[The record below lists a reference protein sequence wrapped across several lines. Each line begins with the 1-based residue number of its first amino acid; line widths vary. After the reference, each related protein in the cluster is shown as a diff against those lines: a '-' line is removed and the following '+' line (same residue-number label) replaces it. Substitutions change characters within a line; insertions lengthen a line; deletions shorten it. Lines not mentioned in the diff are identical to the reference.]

1 VLLIEADLGGL
12 KARMN
17 SHLAVAAAV
26 LVAALIVVL
35 LLSTRL
41 QRIISQPIRQLADT
55 TRRLSVEQDFS
66 IRAPHGRNDEIGV
79 LISGFNEMLDQIQA
93 RDWELKQHREHL
105 EEEVAERTAE
115 LRNANAALVAA
126 KVRAEDASRAK
137 SEFLANMSHEI
148 RTPMN
153 GILGMTELALDT
165 DLSDEQREYL
175 NTVRASAD
183 TLLTVINDVLDF
195 SKIEAGKLDFE
206 AQPFNLRAAV
216 EDAARTLAILADNK
230 RLELTC
236 DLAPELPEFVIGDSG
251 RVRQIL
257 VNLIGNAVKF
267 TDRGEIIVRARL
279 EQATEDATTVAFSV
293 TDTGVGSPPEKQQL
307 IFESFTQADG
317 STTRRYGGTG
327 LGLTISSKLVTLMG
341 GRIWV
346 DSAPGAGSTF
356 TFTARFAPT
365 EAAPENPDA
374 YADLD
379 GVSVLIVDDNATN
392 RRLLAATTSRWG
404 MKPMGVDGGV
414 RALAALT
421 SMRTSGQPFRLVLL
435 DLHMPGLDG
444 FEVAEK
450 IRQDQSLAGSTIMM
464 LTSSQRKSDTER
476 CRQLGVST
484 FLVKPIRQAELRE
497 SVARALR
504 DPAPAPAAVA
514 TPSALPIPPPTPPP
528 RPTNGLAALRILL
541 AEDNEVNRLLALH
554 MLKREGHTVVIAQ
567 DGQEAVDAVRREP
580 FDLVLMD
587 VQMPVMG
594 GFDATRRIREE
605 EISPAH
611 LPIIA
616 MTAHALKGDREA
628 CLEAGMDD
636 YIAKPIKM
644 HELMGVIQRTMT
656 RHSTPLP

>member
-1 VLLIEADLGGL
+1 
-12 KARMN
+12 
-17 SHLAVAAAV
+17 
-26 LVAALIVVL
+26 
-35 LLSTRL
+35 
-41 QRIISQPIRQLADT
+41 
-55 TRRLSVEQDFS
+55 
-66 IRAPHGRNDEIGV
+66 
-79 LISGFNEMLDQIQA
+79 
-93 RDWELKQHREHL
+93 
-105 EEEVAERTAE
+105 
-115 LRNANAALVAA
+115 VAA
-126 KVRAEDASRAK
+126 KVRAEEASRAK

-153 GILGMTELALDT
+153 GIIGMTELALDT

-195 SKIEAGKLDFE
+195 SKIEAGKLDLDP
-206 AQPFNLRAAV
+206 QPFNLRETV
-216 EDAARTLAILADNK
+216 EDAVRTLAILSDTK
-230 RLELTC
+230 GLELTC
-236 DLAPELPEFVIGDSG
+236 DVAADAPEFVVGDSG

-267 TDRGEIIVRARL
+267 TERGEIIVRVRV
-279 EQATEDATTVAFSV
+279 EQATAEAVTVAFAV
-293 TDTGVGSPPEKQQL
+293 TDTGVGIPLEKQQL

-327 LGLTISSKLVTLMG
+327 LGLTISAKLVTIMG

-356 TFTARFAPT
+356 TFTTRFAPAGPGPV
-365 EAAPENPDA
+365 ESDS
-374 YADLD
+374 YADLA

-392 RRLLAATTSRWG
+392 RRLLEATTGRWG
-404 MKPMGVDGGV
+404 MNATGVDGGV

-421 SMRTSGQPFRLVLL
+421 SMRTSGTPFRLVLL

-450 IRQDQSLAGSTIMM
+450 IREDQSLAGATIMM
-464 LTSSQRKSDTER
+464 LTSSQRRSDTER
-476 CRQLGVST
+476 CRELGVSS

-497 SVARALR
+497 SIARVLREPVPVPVPTLSAAAPPSLPLSVA
-504 DPAPAPAAVA
+504 PEKVH
-514 TPSALPIPPPTPPP
+514 S
-528 RPTNGLAALRILL
+528 NGHRRYRILL

-554 MLKREGHTVVIAQ
+554 MLKREGHTVVIAN
-567 DGQEAVDAVRREP
+567 DGQEAVDAVRRER

-587 VQMPVMG
+587 LQMPVMG
-594 GFDATRRIREE
+594 GFDATRRIRESE
-605 EISPAH
+605 TAPTH

-628 CLEAGMDD
+628 CLDAGMDD

-644 HELMGVIQRTMT
+644 HDLLGLINRTMA
-656 RHSTPLP
+656 RHSASLP